1 LESDFSK
8 EGQKKYEAAEK
19 LMISEFDKA
28 LPYFKKA
35 ESINAN
41 DQNTLI
47 ALKEIFAKKND
58 MKMSGEFKS
67 RLETVQ
73 GGGKNAKSYFTE

>member
-1 LESDFSK
+1 
-8 EGQKKYEAAEK
+8 
-19 LMISEFDKA
+19 MISEFDKA

-35 ESINAN
+35 ESINSN